1 MDSRVRDVFERI
13 AQGELQSWPR
23 AYFTG
28 ADGEGRLKNVFEL
41 ICEYEQVALKDIGA
55 KLMKKY
61 RLVSTLANYFN
72 GSVNAAINKLWPGR
86 FEAWE
91 LASVPRGYWMGDQ
104 GRENTVTAIRWLSN
118 KLNVKIQHLVT
129 EDYIENGLAGMLTV
143 VFDGSAPAAAEY
155 MTKEELKMP
164 TKETKH
170 VVYPET
176 EERLIFPESAQ
187 SMTTTEVAKRLNV
200 HPSYIRKEITTGKL
214 PAVDLNF
221 GSGRSPRYRI
231 SEQDLQTYL
240 AERRVPRTKR
250 NSTSSSES

>member
-1 MDSRVRDVFERI
+1 MDSVRDVFEQI
-13 AQGELQSWPR
+13 AEGKLRSWPR
-23 AYFTG
+23 GYFTG

-41 ICEYEQVALKDIGA
+41 ICEREQVALKDFGS

-61 RLVSTLANYFN
+61 RLISCIANSFD
-72 GSVNAAINKLWPGR
+72 GSVNAAINKLWPDR

-91 LASVPRGYWMGDQ
+91 LASVPRGYWMGEQ
-104 GRENTVTAIRWLSN
+104 GRENAVKAIRWLSN

-155 MTKEELKMP
+155 MTKEEMKMKA
-164 TKETKH
+164 KEEKK
-170 VVYPET
+170 VEYPET
-176 EERLIFPESAQ
+176 EERLIFSDSEQ

-200 HPSYIRKEITTGKL
+200 HPSFIRKEITSGKL
-214 PAVDLNF
+214 SAVDLNF
-221 GSGRSPRYRI
+221 GSGRSPRYRV
-231 SEQDLQTYL
+231 SQQDLQSYL

-250 NSTSSSES
+250 NSASSSES

>member
-1 MDSRVRDVFERI
+1 LDSLRGTFEQI
-13 AQGELQSWPR
+13 AEGKLDSWPR

-28 ADGEGRLKNVFEL
+28 ADGEGRLREVFEL
-41 ICEYEQVALKDIGA
+41 ICEREQVALKDIGA

-61 RLVSTLANYFN
+61 RLVSTLANYFK
-72 GSVNAAINKLWPGR
+72 GSVNAAITRLWPDR
-86 FEAWE
+86 FAAWE
-91 LASVPRGYWMGDQ
+91 LASVPRGYWMGEQ
-104 GRENTVTAIRWLSN
+104 GRENTVAAIRWLSH
-118 KLNVKIQHLVT
+118 KLNVKFQHLVT

-143 VFDGSAPAAAEY
+143 VFDGSAPAAVEF
-155 MTKEELKMP
+155 MTKEEAKMRE
-164 TKETKH
+164 KEAKQ

-176 EERLIFPESAQ
+176 EERLIFPESEQ
-187 SMTTTEVAKRLNV
+187 SMTTTEVAKRLSV

-240 AERRVPRTKR
+240 SERRVPRTKR
-250 NSTSSSES
+250 NTQSSSES